1 MTKKRTTIYLDEES
15 QKIIENIQ
23 MNLDETQTDVIKKA
37 LAEYYFSESYEIE
50 RERAM
55 RIKKSKH
62 ELNLN
67 KI

>member
-1 MTKKRTTIYLDEES
+1 MAKKRTTIYLDEES

-50 RERAM
+50 RERTM

-62 ELNLN
+62 ELKLN
-67 KI
+67 